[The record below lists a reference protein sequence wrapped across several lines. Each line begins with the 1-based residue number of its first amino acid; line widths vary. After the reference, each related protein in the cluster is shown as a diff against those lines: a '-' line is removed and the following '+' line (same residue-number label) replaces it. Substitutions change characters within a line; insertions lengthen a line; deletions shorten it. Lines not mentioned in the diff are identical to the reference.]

1 MVFSSLTALI
11 GTYRRIHNSV
21 SLRHLF
27 LTNTSELAVFRYRSK
42 LEAVPAVTAPEQQGS
57 VEHSELGA
65 ARLKMTSPFTGG
77 LQFWDQALGGFPGG
91 SHERRHFNLYVNQ
104 SKDANAQGAPGP
116 AAARGTECKQ
126 GGNIQAQGFVDL
138 SGRFPAPVA
147 SRLSLEERFNQCIAV
162 AEECIQREELMAL
175 LEKKA
180 SPIAYDG
187 FEPSGRMHI
196 AQGLLKVKNVNR
208 LTSAGCVFVFWVADW
223 FAMLNNKMG
232 GDLKKIR
239 KVGEYFVE
247 VWKSAGMNMEN
258 VRFLWASEEI
268 GRSPDAYWQLVMN
281 IAKANSISRVKRCS
295 QIMGRTEGDD
305 QPAAQIM
312 YPCMQCADIFYLQAD
327 ICQLGMDQRKVN
339 MLAREYCDE
348 IKRKHKPVI
357 LSHHMLPGL
366 LEGQEKM
373 SKSNTDS
380 AIFMEDSEAEVN
392 RKIKKAFCPPG
403 QVQDNPCVAYVEYLV
418 FPDSAFEVKRS
429 PENGGDVIF
438 KTVEEFKES
447 YASESL
453 HPADLKS
460 ALARE
465 INKRLEPVRKHFQ
478 TDENAKKLL
487 QQISAYRITR

>member
-1 MVFSSLTALI
+1 
-11 GTYRRIHNSV
+11 
-21 SLRHLF
+21 
-27 LTNTSELAVFRYRSK
+27 
-42 LEAVPAVTAPEQQGS
+42 
-57 VEHSELGA
+57 
-65 ARLKMTSPFTGG
+65 MTSPFTGG
-77 LQFWDQALGGFPGG
+77 LQFWEQEACGPATDKSGQRNFSLRCWSSA
-91 SHERRHFNLYVNQ
+91 EAQ
-104 SKDANAQGAPGP
+104 SKGTAGCLAPAGAERQQ
-116 AAARGTECKQ
+116 AGTQHNHGCL
-126 GGNIQAQGFVDL
+126 DL
-138 SGRFPAPVA
+138 SGRFPPPVP
-147 SRLSLEERFNQCIAV
+147 SSLSLNERFERCLAV
-162 AEECIQREELMAL
+162 AEECVQREELLAL

-180 SPIAYDG
+180 CPIAYDG

-247 VWKSAGMNMEN
+247 VWKSAGMNMDN

-268 GRSPDAYWQLVMN
+268 GRSPDFYWQLVMN
-281 IAKANSISRVKRCS
+281 IAKANSISRIKRCS
-295 QIMGRTEGDD
+295 QIMGRSEGDD

-403 QVQDNPCVAYVEYLV
+403 QVKDNPCVAYVEHLV
-418 FPDSAFEVKRS
+418 FPDAPFEVKRS
-429 PENGGDVIF
+429 PENGGDVTF
-438 KTVEEFKES
+438 NTVEEFKES
-447 YASESL
+447 YSSGRL
-453 HPADLKS
+453 HPGDLKT

-465 INKRLEPVRKHFQ
+465 VNKRLEPVRKHFQ
-478 TDENAKKLL
+478 TDEYARKLL
-487 QQISAYRITR
+487 QQISAYRVTR